1 MSIWMAKAAATTVS
15 VLALGGLGAGI
26 ANAAPAADAAPAAHP
41 HHHPGEH
48 VEFSK
53 NTKKDGVVKIDLQ
66 RGVVTAVNGSSVTVK
81 SKDGYTQTYTLT
93 PQTHVRK
100 DKQKSD
106 DSAVAVG
113 DRIGIAALADHS
125 PLDARWVRDHGPA
138 AAQSAPSSQPTPAAP
153 ITPAPSGS

>member
-1 MSIWMAKAAATTVS
+1 MRIWMAKAAAATVT

-26 ANAAPAADAAPAAHP
+26 ANASPATDAAPAAHP
-41 HHHPGEH
+41 HHPGEH

-53 NTKKDGVVKIDLQ
+53 TTTKHGAVQIDLQ
-66 RGVVTAVNGSSVTVK
+66 RGVVTAVDGSNVTVK

-93 PQTHVRK
+93 PKTHVHK
-100 DKQKSD
+100 DKQKSE

-113 DRIGIAALADHS
+113 DRVGIAALADHS

-138 AAQSAPSSQPTPAAP
+138 PASSQPTPAAP

>member
-1 MSIWMAKAAATTVS
+1 MSIWMAKAAATTMTA
-15 VLALGGLGAGI
+15 LALGGLGAGI
-26 ANAAPAADAAPAAHP
+26 ASAAPATDETPAAHP
-41 HHHPGEH
+41 HHPGEH

-53 NTKKDGVVKIDLQ
+53 NTTKHGTVQIDLQ
-66 RGVVTAVNGSSVTVK
+66 RGVVTAVDGSSVTVK
-81 SKDGYTQTYTLT
+81 STDGYTQTYTLT
-93 PQTHVRK
+93 PKTHVRK
-100 DKQKSD
+100 DKQKSQ

-138 AAQSAPSSQPTPAAP
+138 PAQYPQPTPTAP

>member
-1 MSIWMAKAAATTVS
+1 MSIWMAKAAATTMTA
-15 VLALGGLGAGI
+15 LALGGLGAGI
-26 ANAAPAADAAPAAHP
+26 ASAAPATDETPAAHP
-41 HHHPGEH
+41 HHPGEH

-53 NTKKDGVVKIDLQ
+53 NTTKHGTVQIDLQ
-66 RGVVTAVNGSSVTVK
+66 RGVVTAVDGSSVTVK
-81 SKDGYTQTYTLT
+81 STDGYTQTYTLT
-93 PQTHVRK
+93 PKTHVRK
-100 DKQKSD
+100 DKQKSQ

-138 AAQSAPSSQPTPAAP
+138 PAQHPQPTPTAP

>member
-1 MSIWMAKAAATTVS
+1 MSIWMAKAAAATVT

-26 ANAAPAADAAPAAHP
+26 ANASPATDAAPAAHP
-41 HHHPGEH
+41 HHPGEH

-53 NTKKDGVVKIDLQ
+53 TTTKHGAVQIDLQ
-66 RGVVTAVNGSSVTVK
+66 RGVVTAVDGSNVTVK
-81 SKDGYTQTYTLT
+81 SKDGYTRTYTLT
-93 PQTHVRK
+93 PKTHVHK
-100 DKQKSD
+100 DKQKSE

-113 DRIGIAALADHS
+113 DRVGIAALADHS

-138 AAQSAPSSQPTPAAP
+138 PASSQPTPAAP